1 MRAFYYLKKNP
12 MKKQTKKTIKVKPS
26 VERISNGVN
35 SPVRKIVQIAI
46 SNALANEGYMETMI
60 ALCNDGS
67 LWQRNIGISENKSKG
82 GEWFRL
88 NDVPQD

>member
-1 MRAFYYLKKNP
+1 
-12 MKKQTKKTIKVKPS
+12 MKKVKRTKKLS

-35 SPVRKIVQIAI
+35 SPVRKIVQIAM
-46 SNALANEGYMETMI
+46 SNTLNYEGYLESMI

-67 LWQRNIGISENKSKG
+67 LWQRNVGISASQSKG

>member
-1 MRAFYYLKKNP
+1 
-12 MKKQTKKTIKVKPS
+12 MKKIKRTIKVKPS

-35 SPVRKIVQIAI
+35 SPVRKIVQIAM
-46 SNALANEGYMETMI
+46 SNTLSNEGYLESMI

-67 LWQRNIGISENKSKG
+67 LWQRKIGVTERKSDG

-88 NDVPQD
+88 NDIPQD

>member
-1 MRAFYYLKKNP
+1 
-12 MKKQTKKTIKVKPS
+12 MKKVKRTIKIKPS

-35 SPVRKIVQIAI
+35 SPVRKIVQIAM
-46 SNALANEGYMETMI
+46 SNTLSNEGYLESMI

-67 LWQRNIGISENKSKG
+67 LWQRNIGVTERKSDG

-88 NDVPQD
+88 NDIPQD

>member
-1 MRAFYYLKKNP
+1 
-12 MKKQTKKTIKVKPS
+12 MKKIKRTIKVKPS

-35 SPVRKIVQIAI
+35 STVRKIVQIAI
-46 SNALANEGYMETMI
+46 SNVLNHEGYMESMI

-67 LWQRNIGISENKSKG
+67 LWQRNIGISGSQSKG

-88 NDVPQD
+88 NDIPQD

>member
-1 MRAFYYLKKNP
+1 
-12 MKKQTKKTIKVKPS
+12 MKEIKRTIKVKPS

-35 SPVRKIVQIAI
+35 SPVRKIVQIAM
-46 SNALANEGYMETMI
+46 SNVLNNEGYMESMI

-67 LWQRNIGISENKSKG
+67 LWQRNIGITERKSNG

-88 NDVPQD
+88 NDIPQD

>member
-1 MRAFYYLKKNP
+1 
-12 MKKQTKKTIKVKPS
+12 MKTVKRTIKVKPS

-35 SPVRKIVQIAI
+35 SPVRKIVQIAM
-46 SNALANEGYMETMI
+46 SNVLNHEGYMESMI

-67 LWQRNIGISENKSKG
+67 LWQRNIGITERKSNG

-88 NDVPQD
+88 NDIPQD

>member
-1 MRAFYYLKKNP
+1 
-12 MKKQTKKTIKVKPS
+12 MKKIKRTIKVKPS

-35 SPVRKIVQIAI
+35 SPVRKIVQIAM
-46 SNALANEGYMETMI
+46 SNVLNHEGYMESMI

-67 LWQRNIGISENKSKG
+67 LWQRNIGISGSQSKG

>member
-1 MRAFYYLKKNP
+1 
-12 MKKQTKKTIKVKPS
+12 MKKIKRTKKVKPS

-46 SNALANEGYMETMI
+46 SNVLNHEGYMESMI

-67 LWQRNIGISENKSKG
+67 LW
-82 GEWFRL
+82 
-88 NDVPQD
+88 

>member
-1 MRAFYYLKKNP
+1 
-12 MKKQTKKTIKVKPS
+12 MKKAKMKKAKIKANPL
-26 VERISNGVN
+26 VERISNAVN
-35 SPVRKIVQIAI
+35 PPARKILQIAI
-46 SNALANEGYMETMI
+46 SNTLNNEGYMESMI

-67 LWQRNIGISENKSKG
+67 LWQRNIGISGSQSKG

>member
-1 MRAFYYLKKNP
+1 
-12 MKKQTKKTIKVKPS
+12 MKKIKRTIKVKQS

-35 SPVRKIVQIAI
+35 SPVRKIVQIAM
-46 SNALANEGYMETMI
+46 SNNFSNHVYIGEII

-67 LWQRNIGISENKSKG
+67 LWQRAVQITDEQSKG

-88 NDVPQD
+88 NDIPQD

>member
-1 MRAFYYLKKNP
+1 
-12 MKKQTKKTIKVKPS
+12 MKKIKRTIKVKPS

-35 SPVRKIVQIAI
+35 SPVRKIVQIAM
-46 SNALANEGYMETMI
+46 SNTLSNEGYQESII

-67 LWQRNIGISENKSKG
+67 LWQIAVQITDEKSMG

-88 NDVPQD
+88 NNIPQN

>member
-1 MRAFYYLKKNP
+1 
-12 MKKQTKKTIKVKPS
+12 MKKVKRTIKIKPP

-35 SPVRKIVQIAI
+35 SPVRKIVQIAM
-46 SNALANEGYMETMI
+46 SNTLCNEGYMESMI

-67 LWQRNIGISENKSKG
+67 LWQRNIGITERKSNG

-88 NDVPQD
+88 NDIPQD

>member
-1 MRAFYYLKKNP
+1 
-12 MKKQTKKTIKVKPS
+12 MKKVKRTIKVKPS
-26 VERISNGVN
+26 VEQISNGIN

-46 SNALANEGYMETMI
+46 SNTLANEGYMETMI

-67 LWQRNIGISENKSKG
+67 LWQRNIGISGNKSKG
-82 GEWFRL
+82 GEWFKL

>member
-1 MRAFYYLKKNP
+1 
-12 MKKQTKKTIKVKPS
+12 MKKIKRTIKVKQS

-35 SPVRKIVQIAI
+35 SPVRKIVQIAM
-46 SNALANEGYMETMI
+46 SNVLNNEGYMESMI

-67 LWQRNIGISENKSKG
+67 LWQRNIGITERKSNG

-88 NDVPQD
+88 NDIPQD

>member
-1 MRAFYYLKKNP
+1 
-12 MKKQTKKTIKVKPS
+12 MKKIKRTIKVKPS

-35 SPVRKIVQIAI
+35 SPVRKIVQIAM
-46 SNALANEGYMETMI
+46 SNTLSNEGYQESII

-67 LWQRNIGISENKSKG
+67 LWQRAVQITDEKSMG

-88 NDVPQD
+88 NNIPQD

>member
-1 MRAFYYLKKNP
+1 
-12 MKKQTKKTIKVKPS
+12 MKKIKRTIKVKQS

-35 SPVRKIVQIAI
+35 SPVRKIVQIAM
-46 SNALANEGYMETMI
+46 SNVLSNEGYMESMI

-67 LWQRNIGISENKSKG
+67 LWQRNIGITERKSNG

-88 NDVPQD
+88 NDIPQD

>member
-1 MRAFYYLKKNP
+1 
-12 MKKQTKKTIKVKPS
+12 MKKIKRTIKIKPS

-46 SNALANEGYMETMI
+46 SNTLNNEGYMESMI

-67 LWQRNIGISENKSKG
+67 LWQRAVQITDEKSIG

-88 NDVPQD
+88 KDIPQN

>member
-1 MRAFYYLKKNP
+1 
-12 MKKQTKKTIKVKPS
+12 MKKIKRTIKVKPS

-35 SPVRKIVQIAI
+35 SPVRKIVQIAM
-46 SNALANEGYMETMI
+46 SNTLCNEGYMESMI

-67 LWQRNIGISENKSKG
+67 LWQRHIGVTERKRDG

-88 NDVPQD
+88 NDIPQD